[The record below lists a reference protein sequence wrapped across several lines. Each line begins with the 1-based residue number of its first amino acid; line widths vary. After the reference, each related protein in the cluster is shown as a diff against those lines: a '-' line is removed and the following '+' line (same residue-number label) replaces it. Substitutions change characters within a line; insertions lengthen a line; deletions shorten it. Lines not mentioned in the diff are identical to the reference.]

1 MPSFRAIKGATPLV
15 RRLRLVMSEN
25 CITNQ
30 RFGELCGMNRPKMSR
45 LMNARSYVGVKEMVA
60 VERALADLG
69 IEHNGIQELV
79 NDHNEFVERRRKES
93 KAKQS
98 TQLIDQL
105 KKLNAKLSE
114 LSRKHEEFNQQL
126 QEAKDFV
133 RSLQEEKEHAKL

>member
-1 MPSFRAIKGATPLV
+1 MPSFKPIKGATPLV
-15 RRLRLVMSEN
+15 RRLRLVLSEN
-25 CITNQ
+25 CMTHQ
-30 RFGELCGMNRPKMSR
+30 RFGELCGMNIQKMSR

-79 NDHNEFVERRRKES
+79 NDHNEFVERQRKES

-126 QEAKDFV
+126 QEAKAFV
-133 RSLQEEKEHAKL
+133 RSLQEEKEHA